1 MDITESKIYKEHRPR
16 FSVQVVAAGLIL
28 TAGYV
33 VFSLWEFGMSQLLGV
48 MVMFIGG
55 VNMAAV
61 LYTKF
66 KTGKDVLEQL
76 AKRKEAKP

>member
-1 MDITESKIYKEHRPR
+1 MDITESDIYKEHRPR
-16 FSVQVVAAGLIL
+16 FSVQVIAAGLIL
-28 TAGYV
+28 TMGYAF
-33 VFSLWEFGMSQLLGV
+33 FSLWEYYMSQLIGV
-48 MVMFIGG
+48 MLMFVGG

-76 AKRKEAKP
+76 AKKKEAKP